1 MPPGRYTAISVGAA
15 HACAITEDAE
25 VGCWGHNEQGQ
36 TDAPTGR
43 YTAIDSA
50 GALSCALSEAGS
62 VVCWGSYVDGTAA
75 EAPSDTY
82 TVIAVAVWGPVRYAR
97 AVRRSAGVCGGLA
110 TPSAF
115 HRAVTPP
122 SL

>member
-1 MPPGRYTAISVGAA
+1 MLGRRNT
-15 HACAITEDAE
+15 
-25 VGCWGHNEQGQ
+25 NGQ

-82 TVIAVAVWGPVRYAR
+82 TAIAVAVWGACALRTGGEA
-97 AVRRSAGVCGGLA
+97 ACWGVQTYGNA
-110 TPSAF
+110 IDDP
-115 HRAVTPP
+115 HRIVTPP